1 MHTQT
6 HLYIHKCTYNESIT
20 KANAATLVLSF
31 FWISNYFA
39 LAFIALFV
47 VYSLFL
53 LFTCCVWF
61 FFIQQVRFCVFSF
74 TDCKKNLDVKIVRV
88 LSSRQ
93 SLCMCECTLWVVHVC
108 VCVCF
113 ECNLS
118 FCVQLITSYQCDIL
132 SLV

>member
-31 FWISNYFA
+31 FWIFNYFA

-47 VYSLFL
+47 VYTLFL

-61 FFIQQVRFCVFSF
+61 FLSNKFVSACFPLQIVKKTLTLILCVCKVQGNLCACVSVRCGWF
-74 TDCKKNLDVKIVRV
+74 T
-88 LSSRQ
+88 
-93 SLCMCECTLWVVHVC
+93 C

-118 FCVQLITSYQCDIL
+118 FCVQLITRH
-132 SLV
+132 